1 MGHASRSAQRYL
13 VPTQPREKITRA
25 TLASNHRWM
34 GRKRFLSHKSQN
46 GERENKNGGATHAQ
60 DGTLDATQQLGA
72 ALAH

>member
-1 MGHASRSAQRYL
+1 
-13 VPTQPREKITRA
+13 
-25 TLASNHRWM
+25 M